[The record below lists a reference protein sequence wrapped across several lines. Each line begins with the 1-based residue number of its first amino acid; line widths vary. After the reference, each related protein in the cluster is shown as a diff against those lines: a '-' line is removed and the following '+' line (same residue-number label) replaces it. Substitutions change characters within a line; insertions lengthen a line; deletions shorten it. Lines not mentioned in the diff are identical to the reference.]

1 MHPKRIGLIANTTKA
16 GAGDL
21 ARALCDEFS
30 RHGVELQYEWATAA
44 LLGVESSVGMRE
56 LARECDLLVVLGGDG
71 TLLQTLSEVDGAIP
85 PMFGI
90 NLGTMGF
97 LTCLGATEFAEAVEI
112 IVAGTYD
119 LSPRTLLQVE
129 VLRGAETIYSG
140 RALNDAIISRG
151 RLSRLIRLDV
161 RIDGASLTE
170 YNADGL
176 IVSTPTGST
185 AYSLSAGGPVLT
197 PDSGTFVITPICPH
211 VLTNRS
217 VIVGDR
223 SRIEV
228 APARE
233 HDSVYLT
240 VDGGKVVPVA
250 PGEAIYITKAEHLLP
265 LAMPPGVPFFEVLRQ
280 KLKWSGTAV

>member
-1 MHPKRIGLIANTTKA
+1 MRPQRIGLIANSTKA
-16 GAGDL
+16 GAPAL
-21 ARALCDEFS
+21 ARALRSEFE
-30 RHGVELQYEWATAA
+30 RHRVALEYEWATAA
-44 LLGVESSVGMRE
+44 MLGLESTVGVRE
-56 LARECDLLVVLGGDG
+56 LARNCDLLVVLGGDG
-71 TLLQTLSEVDGAIP
+71 TILQTLGEIEGPPP
-85 PMFGI
+85 PMLGI

-97 LTCLGATEFAEAVEI
+97 LTCLGAAAYLEAVEI
-112 IVAGTYD
+112 IVQGSYR
-119 LSPRTLLQVE
+119 LSERSLLDVHVVRDGQTLF
-129 VLRGAETIYSG
+129 SS

-151 RLSRLIRLDV
+151 KLSRLIRLDV

-217 VIVGDR
+217 IIVGDR
-223 SRIEV
+223 SRIEI

-233 HDSVYLT
+233 ADAVYLT
-240 VDGGKVVPVA
+240 MDGGKVIPVN
-250 PGEAIYITKAEHLLP
+250 PPESICITKAEHSLP
-265 LAMPPGVPFFEVLRQ
+265 LAMPPGVSFFEVLRQ